1 MCVKLSESFNPEI
14 AAMAHKLHLDRQLPL
29 VDRRCASRHRRSIFQ
44 ALSDVFMCA
53 CVCVVPLAHADLT
66 RCTLCH
72 FGCAYACTHACERER
87 EESLGRVMLSAG

>member
-1 MCVKLSESFNPEI
+1 MCVKFSESFNPNI
-14 AAMAHKLHLDRQLPL
+14 VAVAHKLHLDSCLWWTDGVLKQ
-29 VDRRCASRHRRSIFQ
+29 IFQ
-44 ALSDVFMCA
+44 VLSDVFMCV

-66 RCTLCH
+66 PCTLCH